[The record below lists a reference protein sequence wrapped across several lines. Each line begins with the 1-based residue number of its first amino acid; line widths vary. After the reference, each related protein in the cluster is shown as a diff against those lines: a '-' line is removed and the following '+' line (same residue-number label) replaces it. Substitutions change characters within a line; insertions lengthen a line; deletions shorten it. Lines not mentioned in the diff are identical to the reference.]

1 MLFFLV
7 LKMDFLASFITP
19 GAGMFGYLPRL
30 ELREQNKSF
39 PDALIMSVSEAKWGR
54 VLGVPNFGKPQ

>member
-1 MLFFLV
+1 
-7 LKMDFLASFITP
+7 MDFLVSFITP